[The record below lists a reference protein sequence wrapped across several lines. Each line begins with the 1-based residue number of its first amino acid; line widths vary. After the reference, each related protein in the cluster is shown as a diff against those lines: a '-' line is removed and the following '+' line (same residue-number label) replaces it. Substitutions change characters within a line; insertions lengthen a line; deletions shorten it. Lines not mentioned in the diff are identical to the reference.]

1 MAPSFLTNLCA
12 CGLVLALELASVAQE
27 SSSNRQELVLESAL
41 LTFNSQT
48 KVFEIEAPKIRQGSL
63 YVSADAAVATSI
75 DFESASEWRFKG
87 NVRIESGAAV
97 IDADSAVFTF
107 TEEQLS
113 RGELV
118 GAPATFTHTVPQRPK
133 PTTGTADS
141 ISYDHTARTL
151 RMSGNALLQRE
162 QNQIQSCDLIYNLT
176 TEGFTSGN
184 SDCGFRLVRVVAPE
198 SDQRGGP
205 TPPP

>member
-1 MAPSFLTNLCA
+1 MAHSLLVNLCA
-12 CGLVLALELASVAQE
+12 CGLVLASGLASVAQE
-27 SSSNRQELVLESAL
+27 SSRNRQELVFESGP

-48 KVFEIEAPKIRQGSL
+48 KVFEIEAPRIRQGDL
-63 YVSADAAVATSI
+63 FVSADAAVATSI
-75 DFESASEWRFKG
+75 DFESASEWRFQG

-97 IDADSAVFTF
+97 IGADSAVFTF

-113 RGELV
+113 RGEIA
-118 GAPATFTHTVPQRPK
+118 GSPATFTHTVPERPK

-141 ISYDHTARTL
+141 ISYDHDAGTL
-151 RMSGNALLQRE
+151 RMSGNALLRRE
-162 QNQIQSCDLIYNLT
+162 QNEIQSCDLIYNLM
-176 TEGFTSGN
+176 TEGFSSGN
-184 SDCGFRLVRVVAPE
+184 SDCGFRLVRVAPE

>member
-1 MAPSFLTNLCA
+1 MARSFPTNLCA
-12 CGLVLALELASVAQE
+12 CGLVLALGLASVAQE
-27 SSSNRQELVLESAL
+27 SSSNGQELVLESAL
-41 LTFNSQT
+41 LTFNSET
-48 KVFEIEAPKIRQGSL
+48 KVFEIEAPKIRQGDL
-63 YVSADAAVATSI
+63 YVSADDAVATSI

-87 NVRIESGAAV
+87 HVRIESGAAV

-107 TEEQLS
+107 TEGQLS

-118 GAPATFTHTVPQRPK
+118 GAPATFTHTVPERPK

-184 SDCGFRLVRVVAPE
+184 SDCGFRLVRVAPA
-198 SDQRGGP
+198 SDQRDGP

>member
-1 MAPSFLTNLCA
+1 MAHSLLTNLLA
-12 CGLVLALELASVAQE
+12 CGLVLASGLAAVAQE
-27 SSSNRQELVLESAL
+27 SSSNRQELVLESGP
-41 LTFNSQT
+41 LTFNPQT
-48 KVFEIEAPKIRQGSL
+48 NVFEIEAPQIRQGDL
-63 YVSADAAVATSI
+63 FVSADSAVATSI
-75 DFESASEWRFKG
+75 EFESASEWRFRG
-87 NVRIESGAAV
+87 HVRIESGGAA

-113 RGELV
+113 RGELL
-118 GAPATFTHTVPQRPK
+118 GSPATFTHTVPERPK

-162 QNQIQSCDLIYNLT
+162 QNEIQSCDLIYNLT
-176 TEGFTSGN
+176 TEGFSSGN
-184 SDCGFRLVRVVAPE
+184 SDCGFRLRRVAPE

-205 TPPP
+205 APPP

>member
-1 MAPSFLTNLCA
+1 MAHSLLTNLFA
-12 CGLVLALELASVAQE
+12 CGLVLASGLASVAQE
-27 SSSNRQELVLESAL
+27 SSSNRQELVLESGP

-48 KVFEIEAPKIRQGSL
+48 NVFEIEAPRIRQGDL
-63 YVSADAAVATSI
+63 FVSADAAVATSI
-75 DFESASEWRFKG
+75 EFESASEWRFKG
-87 NVRIESGAAV
+87 RVRIESGAAA

-118 GAPATFTHTVPQRPK
+118 GSPATFTHTVPERPR

-141 ISYDHTARTL
+141 IAYDHTARTL
-151 RMSGNALLQRE
+151 RMSGNALLQRD
-162 QNQIQSCDLIYNLT
+162 QNEIQSCDLIYNLT
-176 TEGFTSGN
+176 TEGFSSGN
-184 SDCGFRLVRVVAPE
+184 SDCGFRLRRVAPE

-205 TPPP
+205 APPP